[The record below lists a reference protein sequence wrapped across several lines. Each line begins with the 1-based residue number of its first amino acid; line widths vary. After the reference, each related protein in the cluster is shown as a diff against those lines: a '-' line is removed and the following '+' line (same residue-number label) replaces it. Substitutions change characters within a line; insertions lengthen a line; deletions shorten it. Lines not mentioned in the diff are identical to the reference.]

1 MMQGGISQMVQKL
14 KKVLLIGVASMVVL
28 VGCGAKEG
36 TKPTEP
42 PKEVSEEKPK
52 NENEDSLIYISMQN
66 PTTLHP
72 IYNMERSVQQNLHLI
87 FDTLVDIE
95 EDGSI
100 SPNLAESWSYMADE
114 NAMTVRLRDDIKW
127 QDGTSLTSEDVVF
140 TLKTIQEAKE
150 SPYKLTTKNIANV
163 QALDAQTVKIAYRQ
177 SFSGTLQTLFFPVIP
192 KHVYD
197 LPYEQSLQVNP
208 LGSGAYKYASNIPY
222 KEVTLEANEAY
233 FAGVPSI
240 ETIKIMIT
248 PDNESELN
256 AFEQNLIDV
265 IYTDVMDWGKYAKD
279 QSAEVY
285 EMHTQ
290 YYEFMGVNFNKPL
303 FQNKNIRDV
312 LAYGLDRQYIL
323 NTYYL
328 GHGTVTDTPISPHSF
343 LADPTLEV
351 KGYDK
356 EKAKLLLVQEGYVFD
371 QKTKCFTKNDQPLR
385 FSLLVNKEN
394 KDRLSVAKGIQKMY
408 EEIGIQVTIEE
419 VDGPTYKE
427 RIYNKQYEAFL
438 GGWKLSY
445 VPDLTF
451 AFHSTQINAGD
462 NFVSYKNERMDE
474 LLTHAFNAS
483 PLQIKEVYGMLQQ
496 HIAQDNPYIS
506 LYFRNGALIT
516 KKKITGD
523 LNPTPLNIYAHIESW
538 QLKK

>member
-1 MMQGGISQMVQKL
+1 MVQKL

-28 VGCGAKEG
+28 VGCGTKEE
-36 TKPTEP
+36 TTPPTP
-42 PKEVSEEKPK
+42 PKEVSEEKPT
-52 NENEDSLIYISMQN
+52 NQNEDSLIYISMQN

-100 SPNLAESWSYMADE
+100 SPNLAESWSYMAEE

-127 QDGTSLTSEDVVF
+127 QDGTPLTSEDVVF

-197 LPYEQSLQVNP
+197 LSYEQSLQVNP
-208 LGSGAYKYASNIPY
+208 VGSGAYKYASNIPY
-222 KEVTLEANEAY
+222 KEVTLEANETY

-451 AFHSTQINAGD
+451 AFHSSQINTGD

-496 HIAQDNPYIS
+496 HIAQENPYIS

-538 QLKK
+538 KLNK